1 MRTAMITLDG
11 KAYPLCFSTR
21 VVRSCHERYGGIDQ
35 IGQALSGNDLVE
47 VLDETLWLLSAM
59 LDAGYRHAK
68 LNGEESPEPPDQETL
83 YDLCGMDDL
92 AGLKARVMESMS
104 AGASHS
110 VDAQPPKNATATQ
123 GEKGTTGQSAPSGTS
138 GTD

>member
-11 KAYPLCFSTR
+11 KEYPLCFSTR
-21 VVRSCHERYGGIDQ
+21 VVRSCNDRYGGIDK
-35 IGQALSGNDLVE
+35 IDQALSGNDLME
-47 VLDETLWLLSAM
+47 VLDETLWLISVM

-68 LNGEESPEPPDQETL
+68 LNGEESPAPPDQETL
-83 YDLCGMDDL
+83 YDICDMDDL
-92 AGLKARVMESMS
+92 FKLKVSVMESMS

-110 VDAQPPKNATATQ
+110 VNAQPQKNAATTQ
-123 GEKGTTGQSAPSGTS
+123 GVKETTGQSAPSGTS

>member
-35 IGQALSGNDLVE
+35 IGQALSGSDLME

-68 LNGEESPEPPDQETL
+68 LNGEESPEPPDQDTL

-92 AGLKARVMESMS
+92 ADLKARVMESMS
-104 AGASHS
+104 ADTSHS
-110 VDAQPPKNATATQ
+110 VEAELPKNAAATQ
-123 GEKGTTGQSAPSGTS
+123 GKRETQGQSAQSGTS

>member
-35 IGQALSGNDLVE
+35 IGQALSGNDLME

-92 AGLKARVMESMS
+92 AGLKASVMESMA

-123 GEKGTTGQSAPSGTS
+123 GKKETTGQSAPSGTS